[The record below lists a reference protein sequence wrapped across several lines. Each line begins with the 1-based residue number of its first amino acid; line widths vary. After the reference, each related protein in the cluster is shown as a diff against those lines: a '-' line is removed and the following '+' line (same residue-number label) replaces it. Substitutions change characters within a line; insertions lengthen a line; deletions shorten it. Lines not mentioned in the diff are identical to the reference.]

1 LRGEAE
7 GGVFITTGRFTEGA
21 TRYVEISPDRI
32 ILVDGEQLVSLMIQY
47 RVGVEVQQTY
57 SVVEVNEDYFT

>member
-1 LRGEAE
+1 M
-7 GGVFITTGRFTEGA
+7 
-21 TRYVEISPDRI
+21 EISPDRI